1 MFKVKETGQL
11 NVISDPRPHS
21 VLVDK
26 IAIKD
31 IESTDKI
38 GIWILEYG
46 INVKFTD
53 VENYIVVV

>member
-1 MFKVKETGQL
+1 MFKVKETGHL

-38 GIWILEYG
+38 GI
-46 INVKFTD
+46 
-53 VENYIVVV
+53 